1 VILRKV
7 VCATY
12 PGTRLVLKVK
22 GSSRRQFWESS
33 EPPDRAWQSER
44 MTQTLWGLLA
54 TVADE
59 YPDRVVAVDDYG
71 RSLTSSQLRS
81 EAESVAGGLLE
92 LGIGPGSTVS
102 WQLPTTLESVVM
114 LAACA
119 RLGVVQNPVIPM
131 LRHAEVGHIAG
142 QIGTDLLVIP
152 KQWRG
157 FDHEG
162 MAADL
167 GVRSWSAD
175 YEAPITPSTSLRL
188 PSGAPSLLPAPPTTN
203 DDCRWIYFS
212 SGTTAAPKGV
222 RHNDIAAIASGASLS
237 ERLGFGPND
246 VYPIAWPFT
255 HIGGIAMLVTS
266 LNTGVRLVLF
276 DVFDPATTA
285 DRMAT
290 HGPTMLGSAVP
301 FFRAFLDAERRA
313 EGALLTNVRGCVGGG
328 APIPGEVNQELID
341 TFGVAGVVGAY
352 GLTEFPNCTC
362 EWFDGPNVGRDVGPA
377 GPGVEARV
385 TDGELQL
392 RGTQCFLGYVDESLN
407 AAAFTEDG
415 WFRTGDLAEIGPDD
429 RIRIVGRLKD
439 VVIRNAENISATEV
453 EEAVLFHEAV
463 ADVAV
468 VGLPDSRTGE
478 RVCAAIVLSPGETID
493 VATLADHCIQLG
505 LAKYKCPEQIVF
517 VETIER
523 NAMGKIQ
530 KDKVREAVLRAT
542 QSREG

>member
-1 VILRKV
+1 
-7 VCATY
+7 
-12 PGTRLVLKVK
+12 
-22 GSSRRQFWESS
+22 
-33 EPPDRAWQSER
+33 
-44 MTQTLWGLLA
+44 MTQTFWGLVA
-54 TVADE
+54 AVADAH
-59 YPDRVVAVDDYG
+59 PDRVVAADDYG
-71 RSLTSSQLRS
+71 RSLTSSQLRV
-81 EAESVAGGLLE
+81 EAESVAGGLLK
-92 LGIGPGSTVS
+92 LGIGPGSIVS

-119 RLGVVQNPVIPM
+119 RLGAVQNPVIPM

-152 KQWRG
+152 KRWRG
-157 FDHEG
+157 FDHEV

-167 GVRSWSAD
+167 GIRSWSAD
-175 YEAPITPSTSLRL
+175 YESPIDATTPLRL
-188 PSGAPSLLPAPPTTN
+188 PSGDASNLPAPPKTN

-237 ERLGFGPND
+237 ERLGFGPTD

-290 HGPTMLGSAVP
+290 HEPTMLGSAVP
-301 FFRAFLDAERRA
+301 FFRAFLEAEHRA
-313 EGALLTNVRGCVGGG
+313 GGALLTNVRGCVGGG

-362 EWFDGPNVGRDVGPA
+362 EWFDGPDVGRDVGPA

-385 TDGELQL
+385 SDGELQL
-392 RGTQCFLGYVDESLN
+392 QGTQCFLGYVDESLN
-407 AAAFTEDG
+407 AAAFTDDG
-415 WFRTGDLAEIGPDD
+415 WFRTGDLAEIGEDK

-478 RVCAAIVLSPGETID
+478 RVCAAIVLSPGGAID
-493 VATLADHCIQLG
+493 VPTLADHCIQLG
-505 LAKYKCPEQIVF
+505 LAKYKCPEQIV
-517 VETIER
+517 VLEAIER
-523 NAMGKIQ
+523 NSMGKIQ
-530 KDKVREAVLRAT
+530 KDKVRDAVLRAIQT
-542 QSREG
+542 REG

>member
-1 VILRKV
+1 
-7 VCATY
+7 
-12 PGTRLVLKVK
+12 
-22 GSSRRQFWESS
+22 
-33 EPPDRAWQSER
+33 

-92 LGIGPGSTVS
+92 LGIGPGSTMS

-157 FDHEG
+157 FDHEA

-167 GVRSWSAD
+167 GIRSWSAD
-175 YEAPITPSTSLRL
+175 YEAPITASTPLRL
-188 PSGAPSLLPAPPTTN
+188 PSGDASSLPAPPTTN
-203 DDCRWIYFS
+203 DECRWIYFS

-313 EGALLTNVRGCVGGG
+313 KGALLTKVRGCVGGG

-377 GPGVEARV
+377 GPGVEARIV
-385 TDGELQL
+385 ERELQL

-407 AAAFTEDG
+407 ASAFTDDG
-415 WFRTGDLAEIGPDD
+415 WFRTGDLAEIGPDS

-453 EEAVLFHEAV
+453 EEAVLFHDAV
-463 ADVAV
+463 SDVAV

-493 VATLADHCIQLG
+493 VATLADHCIRLG

-517 VETIER
+517 IETIER

-530 KDKVREAVLRAT
+530 KDKVREAVLRAIET
-542 QSREG
+542 D

>member
-1 VILRKV
+1 
-7 VCATY
+7 
-12 PGTRLVLKVK
+12 
-22 GSSRRQFWESS
+22 
-33 EPPDRAWQSER
+33 
-44 MTQTLWGLLA
+44 MTQTFWGV
-54 TVADE
+54 VAAAAE
-59 YPDRVVAVDDYG
+59 EHPNRVVAVDDFG
-71 RSLTSSQLRS
+71 RSLTTVELRDA
-81 EAESVAGGLLE
+81 AESVAAGLHE
-92 LGIGPGSTVS
+92 LGMRPGSVVS
-102 WQLPTTLESVVM
+102 WQLPTTLESAVM

-131 LRHAEVGHIAG
+131 LRNAEVSHIAG
-142 QIGTDLLVIP
+142 QIGTELIVIP

-157 FDHEG
+157 FDHEA

-167 GVRSWSAD
+167 GIRSWSAD
-175 YEAPITPSTSLRL
+175 YEAPVDAMTPLRL
-188 PSGAPSLLPAPPTTN
+188 PCGDPSLLPAPPKTN
-203 DDCRWIYFS
+203 TDCRWIYFS

-222 RHNDIAAIASGASLS
+222 RHNDISAIASGASLS
-237 ERLGFGPND
+237 ERLGFGPDD

-301 FFRAFLDAERRA
+301 FFRAFLEAEHRA
-313 EGALLTNVRGCVGGG
+313 GDSLLPNVRGCVGGG
-328 APIPGEVNQELID
+328 APIPGEVNQELIE

-362 EWFDGPNVGRDVGPA
+362 EWFDGPDVGRDVGPA

-385 TDGELQL
+385 IDGELQL

-407 AAAFTEDG
+407 EAAFTVDG
-415 WFRTGDLAEIGPDD
+415 WFRTGDLAEIGEDK

-453 EEAVLFHEAV
+453 EEAVLFHDAV

-468 VGLPDSRTGE
+468 IGLPDSRTGE
-478 RVCAAIVLSPGETID
+478 RVCAAIVLIPGASID
-493 VATLADHCIQLG
+493 VPALAEHCIGLG

-517 VETIER
+517 IDAIER
-523 NAMGKIQ
+523 NPMGKIQ
-530 KDKVREAVLRAT
+530 KDKVRDAVLNVLGT
-542 QSREG
+542 N

>member
-1 VILRKV
+1 MRD
-7 VCATY
+7 
-12 PGTRLVLKVK
+12 
-22 GSSRRQFWESS
+22 W
-33 EPPDRAWQSER
+33 AWQSEC
-44 MTQTLWGLLA
+44 MTETFWGLVA
-54 TVADE
+54 AAADE
-59 YPDRVVAVDDYG
+59 HPTRVVAVDDYG
-71 RSLTSSQLRS
+71 RSLTSSLLRD
-81 EAESVAGGLLE
+81 EAESVAAGLLQ
-92 LGIGPGSTVS
+92 LGIGPGSIVS
-102 WQLPTTLESVVM
+102 WQLPTTLESLVM

-119 RLGVVQNPVIPM
+119 RLGVVQNPIIPM

-152 KQWRG
+152 DHWRG
-157 FDHEG
+157 FDHAA
-162 MAADL
+162 MARDL
-167 GVRSWSAD
+167 GIRSWSAE
-175 YEAPITPSTSLRL
+175 YEAPVTASTALRL
-188 PSGAPSLLPAPPTTN
+188 PSGDVSQLPAPPISDN
-203 DDCRWIYFS
+203 ECRWIYFS

-222 RHNDIAAIASGASLS
+222 RHTDTSAIASGASLS
-237 ERLGFGPND
+237 ERLGFSPDD

-285 DRMAT
+285 DRMAA

-301 FFRAFLDAERRA
+301 FFRAFLDAEHRA
-313 EGALLTNVRGCVGGG
+313 DGQLLSKVRGCVGGG
-328 APIPGEVNQELID
+328 APIPGEVNQELVD

-362 EWFDGPNVGRDVGPA
+362 EWFDGPDVGRDVGPA

-385 TDGELQL
+385 IDGELQL

-407 AAAFTEDG
+407 AAAFTDDG

-453 EEAVLFHEAV
+453 EEAVLFHGSV

-468 VGLPDSRTGE
+468 IGLPDSRTGE
-478 RVCAAIVLSPGETID
+478 RVCAAIVLTPGSTID
-493 VATLADHCIQLG
+493 VPTLAAHCFELG
-505 LAKYKCPEQIVF
+505 LAKYKCPEQVVII
-517 VETIER
+517 ESIER
-523 NAMGKIQ
+523 NPMGKIQ
-530 KDKVREAVLRAT
+530 KDKVRDAVLRAIQT
-542 QSREG
+542 REG